1 MSVRATFLGLLSLAC
16 AAGWCA
22 ANSAELHT
30 LKGDVL
36 KGELEN
42 ITDKEITLK
51 QDGKSLATPLAEVLR
66 IDFPAGAPV
75 KLEGKY
81 SDVELVDGSK
91 IHCKEWTIK
100 KNQVELTTMA
110 D

>member
-1 MSVRATFLGLLSLAC
+1 MSVRAAFLILCSLAC

-22 ANSAELHT
+22 EPAKNSAELHT

-36 KGELEN
+36 KGELET
-42 ITDKEITLK
+42 ITDKEIVLK
-51 QDGKSLATPLAEVLR
+51 QDGKPSVTPLAEVLR
-66 IDFPAGAPV
+66 IDFPAVAPV

-100 KNQVELTTMA
+100 KN
-110 D
+110 